1 MPTPAPH
8 ETDGTGGTGRP
19 GFPARVRSDV
29 VAAVVS
35 AAIAVLLPVLLLV
48 VSVLLGGSGGD
59 PLGSTAGLLRQAL
72 GDGVVLVVLVVVV
85 SVLGGWRPVL
95 AEPARARSWWGVG
108 VLVVFTAVT
117 LVAFTT
123 PLRTDAGGYLGALLV
138 GLLAVALVEELVF
151 RGVLVAGFRRV
162 APEWVVWLVA
172 TATFALAHALNA
184 DGTAFQVLTTF
195 LLGSACYLARRVTGS
210 LLGAVLFHLL
220 YDAFLGFR
228 SQTVDGMPFLLNA
241 ASTLAVA
248 VAAVVGFVV
257 ALRTPAPGRGSGTGT
272 SA

>member
-1 MPTPAPH
+1 MPAPALR
-8 ETDGTGGTGRP
+8 ETDRGP
-19 GFPARVRSDV
+19 AFPARVRSDV

-35 AAIAVLLPVLLLV
+35 AGLAVLLPVLLLV
-48 VSVLLGGSGGD
+48 VGSLLGGAGGN

-72 GDGVVLVVLVVVV
+72 GDGLVLVVLVVVV
-85 SVLGGWRPVL
+85 SALGGWRSVL
-95 AEPARARSWWGVG
+95 TEPARARSWWGVG

-123 PLRTDAGGYLGALLV
+123 PLRADAGGYLGALLV
-138 GLLAVALVEELVF
+138 GVLAVALVEELVF

-172 TATFALAHALNA
+172 TATFALAHAFNA
-184 DGTAFQVLTTF
+184 DGSAFQVLTTF
-195 LLGSACYLARRVTGS
+195 LLGSACHLARRVTGS
-210 LLGAVLFHLL
+210 LLGAVLLHVL

-241 ASTLAVA
+241 GATLAVA
-248 VAAVVGFVV
+248 VAAVIGFVV
-257 ALRTPAPGRGSGTGT
+257 ALRSPGPRRGSGTG
-272 SA
+272 A